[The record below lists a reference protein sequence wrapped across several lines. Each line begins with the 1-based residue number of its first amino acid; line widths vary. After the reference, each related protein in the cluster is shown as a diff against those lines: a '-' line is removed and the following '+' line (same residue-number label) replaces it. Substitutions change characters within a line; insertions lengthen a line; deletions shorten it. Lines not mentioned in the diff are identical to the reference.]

1 MGATN
6 YPVPRQQREHGRI
19 PKAHERKSQKETTT
33 AKKSST
39 HLLGEFKYLCN
50 VIKNNKIPAKQRLS
64 YKGNLRSAAS

>member
-33 AKKSST
+33 AKKAVHTYWENSNT
-39 HLLGEFKYLCN
+39 YVMLLKIIKSQQNN
-50 VIKNNKIPAKQRLS
+50 VSLIKEI
-64 YKGNLRSAAS
+64 